1 MDIKILKKNVKDS
14 KCTNKVI
21 GKNLILE
28 EVESGKEVTGV
39 IKLKYVLF
47 DTESNIRKEI
57 LPEIKKYSLGII
69 KNLSFKSDF
78 LYFFT
83 YDLNDDG
90 KYQIRMMRYN
100 YISGLYESVFAF
112 EDDLSMYLNSK
123 RLKIFVLNEAYM
135 IVQHEY
141 RKSNRIGT
149 YSGFFEFKS
158 FLYNNNNQKFYSIA
172 DKNIS
177 DNGID
182 DIMLISETHCAIKT
196 GVSLLEDNR
205 FGILSENEV
214 HVEGIYF
221 ANISQIIADMLI
233 MQKSVS
239 MDEIDRAFYTST
251 FPYIDVIGKYFVYSK
266 INNIKR
272 EEEVIFYDLKTKMIT
287 NCINKNVEKPDDL
300 TKKFII
306 GNEPYIAVKK
316 DTGYEFVDLK
326 KAKRAFKFDK
336 NLHLENVVSDVFIFT
351 GTSEKGLLRKEYN
364 YIEIFGYPQQ
374 NTILREK
381 GDLVDIKNYED
392 NLYIF
397 TSVKNHIDI

>member
-1 MDIKILKKNVKDS
+1 
-14 KCTNKVI
+14 
-21 GKNLILE
+21 
-28 EVESGKEVTGV
+28 
-39 IKLKYVLF
+39 
-47 DTESNIRKEI
+47 
-57 LPEIKKYSLGII
+57 
-69 KNLSFKSDF
+69 
-78 LYFFT
+78 
-83 YDLNDDG
+83 
-90 KYQIRMMRYN
+90 MRYN

-251 FPYIDVIGKYFVYSK
+251 FPYIDVIGNYFVYSK

>member
-251 FPYIDVIGKYFVYSK
+251 FPYIDVIGNYFVYSK

-326 KAKRAFKFDK
+326 KAKWAFKFDK

>member
-251 FPYIDVIGKYFVYSK
+251 FPYIDVIGNYFVYSK